1 MSRYVSILGYGPSD
15 STMGECLITIPLIF
29 CETLSTS
36 IVVFLSTPVW
46 CSLPSPYGP
55 SFHLSVIF
63 IHHLC
68 LVSSPHYW
76 VSLFHTQNSDSIPKS
91 QNSYPTIFPIN
102 PSQPS
107 SPKSQNSY
115 PLIIPKSRKFNQGGD
130 LLYTSV
136 GPVGS
141 FCTAVLCRSWRRG
154 CMNLG
159 FRNVQNSDYR
169 C

>member
-29 CETLSTS
+29 CQTLSTS

-91 QNSYPTIFPIN
+91 QNSYP
-102 PSQPS
+102 
-107 SPKSQNSY
+107 
-115 PLIIPKSRKFNQGGD
+115 LIIPKSRKFNQVGD

>member
-29 CETLSTS
+29 CQTLSTS

-76 VSLFHTQNSDSIPKS
+76 VSLFHTKTQIP
-91 QNSYPTIFPIN
+91 YPNLRIHTQQSFLSTLPNLLAPNLRIHTHLLFPN
-102 PSQPS
+102 LAS
-107 SPKSQNSY
+107 
-115 PLIIPKSRKFNQGGD
+115 LIREETFFTPQWVRLEVSVQRSFAVRGGVD
-130 LLYTSV
+130 V
-136 GPVGS
+136 
-141 FCTAVLCRSWRRG
+141 
-154 CMNLG
+154 
-159 FRNVQNSDYR
+159 
-169 C
+169 